1 MATYTV
7 TLSHNYTA
15 FATYHASTLTYDTAT
30 TLYSPTSIA
39 PPTWNSG
46 RKAFA
51 GYIFDQ
57 GTIVDA
63 SGRVTTLIRLS
74 SSKSATETWTTLAPA
89 LTVKSNGSDIAELV
103 YDGGVWYS
111 DYANRVAFDS
121 GHPMAVPTRECYR
134 FLGIYAA
141 NNTTSTKYVNADGT
155 PTPDFPASISADATV
170 YAQWELASYKITI
183 SASNGDWQ
191 YKTFYQSNT
200 ADGDGKYG
208 YYTDSTCPESAR
220 IYGIPIP
227 TRELY
232 AWGGL
237 RASSNASS
245 TPYAYA
251 DGSFTSDFLDRPA
264 AAKAI
269 YGNFWTQVSYKI
281 TLDTNG
287 GTAEPLAYYTSKAS
301 GGIYTDWLCATTAL
315 TSLPIPAK
323 NGSRFLGYFSADSGG
338 TEYVEYDGI
347 IQSALNAKKTTTTI
361 HAQWRAANY
370 TISLTGISGIL
381 GSIYYDATAAKFFDA
396 DSATITSV
404 PVPADPG
411 NVFLGYYTA
420 PEGGDQ
426 VIDAT
431 GAISQSYAPTGNDA
445 IYAQFTIG
453 KCSIVVDAGDG
464 EGGTAEFFY
473 DIAAEKFYADTEMT
487 EEISSV
493 TLPTRRLFDTL
504 GLYDS
509 ADGGSQV
516 VAANGSISASF
527 APTDASVVVYARYSR
542 RCYETAIDP
551 GDGSADFLAIYRAP
565 GGSTWYA
572 DDMLTEAVSNVGV
585 PVRDGCTFGGYV
597 YDDATVISDEG
608 DILAAAVINEDYTAT
623 AVWTA
628 NQYTLTFD
636 ANGGTASF
644 SSKTVTFDVA
654 IGQLPT
660 ATLSGRRFEGW
671 MVDGAPIAATDV
683 WRHASDKTAVAAW
696 NDNFAGVVDYFGLQ
710 GNLLV
715 LVGSKSGEGRRVVNL
730 WNGAYEA
737 GQNLL
742 NPVCTYRVKAA
753 GDITI
758 TLGAAWGYG
767 YFITDFEYRTGAD
780 NEPLLVVRA
789 AANEGANA
797 INLYPVT
804 FRVDPDHVAQDPFG
818 AVSGGGEL
826 VELTSGAK
834 CDPVVPYENNR
845 PCASDVVHGR
855 LTLSGRTAAYFGEY
869 RPSLAAG
876 WLDSGVPTSN
886 SDVDF
891 TTYSFSAERSI

>member
-7 TLSHNYTA
+7 TLSRNYTA

-111 DYANRVAFDS
+111 DYANRVAFDA

-183 SASNGDWQ
+183 SASNGDFAF
-191 YKTFYQSNT
+191 KTFYQSNT

-220 IYGIPIP
+220 IYGIPVP

-237 RASSNASS
+237 RASSSASS
-245 TPYAYA
+245 MPYSNA
-251 DGSFTSDFLDRPA
+251 DGSFTPDFLNRPA
-264 AAKAI
+264 AAQAV

-281 TLDTNG
+281 TVNTHG
-287 GTAEPLAYYTSKAS
+287 GSAETLAYYVKKS
-301 GGIYTDWLCATTAL
+301 GGGVYADWLCETTAL
-315 TSLPIPAK
+315 TALPIPALP
-323 NGSRFLGYFSADSGG
+323 GSRFLGYFSSTSGG
-338 TEYVEYDGI
+338 TKYVESDGTV
-347 IQSALNAKKTTTTI
+347 QSGLNGRTSATTI
-361 HAQWRAANY
+361 NAQWRAASC
-370 TISLTGISGIL
+370 TVSLSTASEIIGY
-381 GSIYYDATAAKFFDA
+381 IYYDATAAKFFDA
-396 DSATITSV
+396 SSATVDSV
-404 PVPADPG
+404 TPPTDPG
-411 NVFLGYYTA
+411 NVFLGYYTEA
-420 PEGGDQ
+420 AGGDQ

-431 GAISQSYAPTGNDA
+431 GSISQTFAPTGNSLV
-445 IYAQFTIG
+445 YAQFTIG
-453 KCSIVVDAGDG
+453 KCEIVVDDGEG
-464 EGGTAEFFY
+464 EGGTAVFFY
-473 DIAAEKFYADTEMT
+473 DIAAGRFYADTEMT
-487 EEISSV
+487 EEITAV
-493 TLPTRRLFDTL
+493 TLPALRLFDTL
-504 GLYDS
+504 GLYTDPEDDTQAVS
-509 ADGGSQV
+509 STGEISQ
-516 VAANGSISASF
+516 AF
-527 APTDASVVVYARYSR
+527 APTEAQVFLYARYSR

-551 GDGSADFLAIYRAP
+551 GGGYVGVIAIYRAP
-565 GGSTWYA
+565 GGSTWYT
-572 DDMLTEAVSNVGV
+572 DDALTDAVSNVGV

-597 YDDATVISDEG
+597 YGGMTVIDTAG

-644 SSKTVTFDVA
+644 SSKTVTFDAA

-710 GNLLV
+710 GSLLV
-715 LVGSKSGEGRRVVNL
+715 LVGSESGEGRRVVNL

-737 GQNLL
+737 GPDLL

-876 WLDSGVPTSN
+876 WLDSGVPTSS